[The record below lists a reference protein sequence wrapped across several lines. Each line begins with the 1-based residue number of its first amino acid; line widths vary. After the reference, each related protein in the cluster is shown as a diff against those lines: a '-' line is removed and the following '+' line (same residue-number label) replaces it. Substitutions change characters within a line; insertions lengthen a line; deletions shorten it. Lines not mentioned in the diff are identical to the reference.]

1 MKFIY
6 LKIWFITAF
15 INGLSNGY
23 FLYSRKFLFSRFIPA
38 SFTVFLFSLALAL
51 PAVLFMWECI
61 QRMKKKGEPGNK
73 IFYTTIR
80 TASMVSIPA
89 ACMLYLMVYGIN
101 KKQHIDIEFFISI
114 TIGFISLLIAVLFY
128 SKKIKRINI
137 V

>member
-15 INGLSNGY
+15 INGLGNGY

-38 SFTVFLFSLALAL
+38 AVTVFIFSLALAL
-51 PAVLFMWECI
+51 PAVLFMWECV

-73 IFYTTIR
+73 TLSTAIK

-101 KKQHIDIEFFISI
+101 KKQHIDIEFLSQ
-114 TIGFISLLIAVLFY
+114 LLSGLFHY
-128 SKKIKRINI
+128 
-137 V
+137 